1 MTVLNYPVHT
11 SASRAA
17 WIAGLALLV
26 LLALAGTATAMG
38 VEEIV
43 ERANLAA
50 YYAGDDGRSEV
61 RMTITDSQGRERE
74 RQFVIL
80 RKNIEAGGRQL
91 FYVYFERP
99 LDVRRMVFMVHKY
112 LERDDD
118 RWLFLP
124 DLDLVRRIAASDKRS
139 SFAGSHY
146 LYEDVSGRAP
156 SEDNHQLSAEGSDYY
171 LLEITPKDPASVEF
185 SRYTARIDKKTMLP
199 VYMEYFDRR
208 GEKYRTVEVLKIE
221 EIQGFPTVVESKVRD
236 LAGGGETLM
245 EFSNISYDIGLE
257 ESLFSERFL
266 RRPPREVRR

>member
-1 MTVLNYPVHT
+1 MNILPTTLV
-11 SASRAA
+11 A
-17 WIAGLALLV
+17 ALL
-26 LLALAGTATAMG
+26 LFWSTAAATAME
-38 VEEIV
+38 VAEIV
-43 ERANLAA
+43 ERANLAS

-61 RMTITDSQGRERE
+61 RMLITDAQGRERE

-112 LERDDD
+112 LDRDDD

-139 SFAGSHY
+139 SFAGSHF

-156 SEDNHQLSAEGSDYY
+156 VEDNHQLIEEDADYY
-171 LLEITPKDPASVEF
+171 LLDITPKDPATVEF
-185 SRYTARIDKKTMLP
+185 SRYTARIAKSSFLP
-199 VYMEYFDRR
+199 VYMEYFDRQ
-208 GEKYRTVEVLKIE
+208 GQKYRTVEALAVE
-221 EIQGFPTVVESKVRD
+221 EIQGFPTVVKSRVRD

-245 EFSNISYDIGLE
+245 EFSNISYNIGLD
-257 ESLFSERFL
+257 ESLFTERFL
-266 RRPPREVRR
+266 RRPPREIRR